1 MTYQDGYI
9 IYDDDHEYMNI
20 ESEITGLPMKRVND
34 LKQYIQQ
41 NVPKVLAVDY
51 ENILQ
56 KHDNI

>member
-34 LKQYIQQ
+34 LKHIQQ
-41 NVPKVLAVDY
+41 MFRKCLQLIMR
-51 ENILQ
+51 NILQ

>member
-34 LKQYIQQ
+34 LKAIYTA
-41 NVPKVLAVDY
+41 KCSESACS
-51 ENILQ
+51 
-56 KHDNI
+56 